1 MRATEGQRAMR
12 RFRLRAGQHMVTL
25 RCMEAVPATD
35 ADRRGAFD
43 ELKELLSSGRIDAA
57 EFATRSSKIA
67 GATTLSELA
76 ALVTAG
82 GRAPAASAPPKQS
95 FGTVVGDAIASPE
108 LGRSVGRFATVI
120 GLRRLIFWVVGL
132 AFAGAA
138 AFATTLFGAGNE
150 PSNPQASPGAT
161 RGATPGA
168 TQQTATPAAHPELLT
183 SAGFTKLRDDMR
195 AKIGSSRYLSAVIY
209 PDYATIEV
217 PVEGDPDHSQRWYYN
232 GDFPYNPIESPR
244 KAGSKDADLRSVKVE
259 ALVSAI
265 KRAPEQLN
273 VRDADRTYLIFD
285 NRSGRNVMSVYVLS
299 PSNDTGYWTMKLD
312 GTTITK
318 YKAP

>member
-1 MRATEGQRAMR
+1 V
-12 RFRLRAGQHMVTL
+12 VTL

-67 GATTLSELA
+67 DATTLSELA

-82 GRAPAASAPPKQS
+82 GRAPSASAPAKQS
-95 FGTVVGDAIASPE
+95 FGTVVGDAITSPE
-108 LGRSVGRFATVI
+108 LGRSVGRFATVV
-120 GLRRLIFWVVGL
+120 GLRRVVLWLLGL
-132 AFAGAA
+132 ALAGGT
-138 AFATTLFGAGNE
+138 AFAAWFGLGVGESSDSPTTPE
-150 PSNPQASPGAT
+150 VSPGV
-161 RGATPGA
+161 
-168 TQQTATPAAHPELLT
+168 TQRTVTAPAHPELLT

-195 AKIGSSRYLSAVIY
+195 AKIGNTRYISAVIY

-217 PVEGDPDHSQRWYYN
+217 PVAGDPDHSQRWYYN
-232 GDFPYNPIESPR
+232 GTFPYNPIESPR
-244 KAGSKDADLRSVKVE
+244 RAGSKDADLRSVKVE
-259 ALVSAI
+259 ALARAI
-265 KRAPEQLN
+265 QRAPEQLD

-285 NRSGRNVMSVYVLS
+285 NRSGLNVMSVYVMS
-299 PSNDTGYWTMKLD
+299 PSNKTGYWTMKLN